1 MVNAMCLY
9 GHFLGYINK
18 AMGTTRKHLPLQ
30 YLQCNGCH
38 LQLWQK
44 SHIPTGKFD
53 IHEVQLKNIPV
64 KNDSGVS
71 NNSHRKITMDTTNRL
86 QSTAFQGMY
95 RFSLFHFPPI
105 LGHLLFNHIIIR
117 GEHQNHLKWPS
128 LSKSPNS
135 PYPPLLPA
143 PKIPPSSGKSSTI
156 KCKIGKSIVEYQLY
170 IFFKVEM
177 FKEVGVG

>member
-1 MVNAMCLY
+1 MVISLGILTRQWGRQESTYLY
-9 GHFLGYINK
+9 SICNVTVVTFNFD
-18 AMGTTRKHLPLQ
+18 RKVI
-30 YLQCNGCH
+30 
-38 LQLWQK
+38 
-44 SHIPTGKFD
+44 IPTGKFD

-86 QSTAFQGMY
+86 QSPAFQECTV
-95 RFSLFHFPPI
+95 FSLFHFPPI

-117 GEHQNHLKWPS
+117 GKHQNHLKWPS
-128 LSKSPNS
+128 LSSLRT
-135 PYPPLLPA
+135 LLFLFLTHPSSQLL
-143 PKIPPSSGKSSTI
+143 KIPPSSGKSSTI